1 MQYIIPYC
9 NPKNYSFM
17 LIKHKFV
24 NQPYSA
30 VALENVESD
39 LKAKEVL

>member
-24 NQPYSA
+24 NQPLWQLYLVSM
-30 VALENVESD
+30 LM
-39 LKAKEVL
+39 